1 MIKLFDKKD
10 FDLNF
15 LIVPQLS
22 AFSISLFPSSE
33 GPHRLSVLVFK
44 ELLKRLVLFV
54 VVVRDNGNAL

>member
-1 MIKLFDKKD
+1 
-10 FDLNF
+10 
-15 LIVPQLS
+15 
-22 AFSISLFPSSE
+22 LFPSSE